1 MLLAGLVTLAIP
13 VVGWHSIR
21 QLDDAFEESRRR
33 EQQLRV
39 NNAVASLTNNARLSS
54 LLNVRSQ
61 PNEVGDLY
69 APRARFPVFVD
80 GYADDWLELDTPT
93 LPLTESSTD
102 TRVSAALSVRAT
114 VRDRNLFVFV
124 DITDDDVVI
133 HQPPRLEFDY
143 AEGERPDPFA
153 QLANGDAL
161 EVFLQRPTGGATHG
175 LFRAV
180 APGPLV
186 ARVASA
192 TDRRRLGSTLG
203 SWRGYWTATQ
213 NGLQLE
219 LSMPLPPDG
228 SIFGLAYVDVDERGA
243 ERSRWVGSL
252 NPELMATRHASRV
265 VDQSSPRLRLSS
277 EQVFEELSAWVT
289 PATRARLFDSQGRL
303 LADVNALYEVDE
315 TAVTFDPATSSLW
328 DALAFRFVSSMLR
341 GRSGEFGRT
350 PLYTRID
357 GLHLPTDVLDGNGP
371 LKNARRYQTDENDFV
386 LGTLARVPTDSGDGF
401 ILFESN
407 DGRATS
413 YAGSRLA
420 KLLSL
425 LTLVSLAVG
434 GSLLLFATM
443 LSFRIRRLS
452 KKASAAVSKDG
463 RITAFSPSP
472 ARDEIGDLSRAMG
485 SLLGRTSN
493 YTDYLEALSSR
504 LSHELRTPLSVVR
517 TSIENIDVD
526 RLDDETRGLL
536 ERAGGGADQ
545 LGYIIRALVEST
557 RLEQTVQ
564 QAQKVAFP
572 LDAFLRGAKS
582 RYQQVYPDLMFHTEH
597 LGGETLYGSP
607 ELLQQALD
615 KIVDNAVS
623 FTEDQRVTL
632 SVSTRVRN
640 NKELVSLAVTNT
652 GGFDNNTDPSNVFDP
667 MFSSR
672 TADDGNLHLGLGLY
686 IVRMV
691 AEAHGGRASFSAKDG
706 KVTVAI
712 NIPAEPST
720 AR

>member
-1 MLLAGLVTLAIP
+1 MLVAGLVTLAIP

-39 NNAVASLTNNARLSS
+39 NNAVAALSS
-54 LLNVRSQ
+54 NPRLENLLSIRSHASG
-61 PNEVGDLY
+61 EGDLY

-80 GYADDWLELDTPT
+80 GYSDDWRELSTPT
-93 LPLTESSTD
+93 VPLTGTSIDEP
-102 TRVSAALSVRAT
+102 VSASLTVRAA
-114 VRDRNLFVFV
+114 VRDGSLFVFAN
-124 DITDDDVVI
+124 IEDDDVVM
-133 HQPPRLEFDY
+133 HQPPRLEFEY

-161 EVFLQRPTGGATHG
+161 EVFLQRPTGSATHG

-186 ARVASA
+186 ARVASP
-192 TDRRRLGSTLG
+192 TERRRLGTTLG
-203 SWRGYWTATQ
+203 SWRGYWTATSE
-213 NGLQLE
+213 GLQLE
-219 LSMPLPPDG
+219 MSMPLPPDG
-228 SIFGLAYVDVDERGA
+228 STFGVAYVDVDNRG
-243 ERSRWVGSL
+243 ESRRRWVGSL
-252 NPELMATRHASRV
+252 NPALMATRHSSRSV
-265 VDQSSPRLRLSS
+265 ESSDPQLRRSS
-277 EQVFEELSAWVT
+277 ERVFDGLSTWVT
-289 PATRARLFDSQGRL
+289 PATRARLFDAQGRL

-315 TAVTFDPATSSLW
+315 SAAAFDPAKSSVW
-328 DALAFRFVSSMLR
+328 DALVFRLVSTMLR
-341 GRSGEFGRT
+341 ERT
-350 PLYTRID
+350 GAFSNQPLYTRID
-357 GLHLPTDVLDGNGP
+357 GLHLPIDVLSDDGP

-386 LGTLARVPTDSGDGF
+386 LGTLAKVSTESSEGY

-407 DGRATS
+407 DSSASS

-420 KLLSL
+420 QLLSL
-425 LTLVSLAVG
+425 LALVSLAVG

-452 KKASAAVSKDG
+452 KQASAAVSKDG
-463 RITAFSPSP
+463 RVMAFNAST
-472 ARDEIGDLSRAMG
+472 ARDEIGDLSRAVG
-485 SLLGRTSN
+485 SLLGRTSH

-526 RLDDETRGLL
+526 RLDDETRSLL

-545 LGYIIRALVEST
+545 LGHIIRALVEST

-564 QAQKVAFP
+564 QAQKVEFP
-572 LDAFLRGAKS
+572 LDAFLEGAKA
-582 RYQQVYPDLMFHTEH
+582 RYQQIYPAVEFRIEH
-597 LGGETLYGSP
+597 HSGHQLCGSP

-623 FTEDQRVTL
+623 FTENKSVTL
-632 SVSTRVRN
+632 SLSTQKRGNTEWVR
-640 NKELVSLAVTNT
+640 LAVSNA
-652 GGFDNNTDPSNVFDP
+652 GALNESAGAANVFDP

-672 TADDGNLHLGLGLY
+672 SVEDGNLHLGLGLY

-691 AEAHGGRASFSAKDG
+691 AEAHGGLATIRSTDG
-706 KVTVAI
+706 VVTVAMD
-712 NIPAEPST
+712 IPEIS
-720 AR
+720 